1 MAYEMKELTGTLFDN
16 NRKEKD
22 THPNKT
28 GSCKIDGKEYWI
40 SAWIKYDDAGRERFS
55 LAFKLKEEKADKPR
69 SEQSKSSASSSV
81 NLDLD
86 DSIPF

>member
-1 MAYEMKELTGTLFDN
+1 MAYEIKELTGSLFDN

-40 SAWIKYDDAGRERFS
+40 SAWVKFDEQGRERFS

-69 SEQSKSSASSSV
+69 PEKPTQSVQRSASI
-81 NLDLD
+81 D
-86 DSIPF
+86 DDIPF

>member
-1 MAYEMKELTGTLFDN
+1 MAYETKELTGTLFDN

-69 SEQSKSSASSSV
+69 VEQPKGAISRPV
-81 NLDLD
+81 QID
-86 DSIPF
+86 DDIPFN